1 MSVAVGAAQ
10 QMGANPFAF
19 ILAITFA
26 SSSAFLSPI
35 GYQTNLM
42 IYGPGGYKFKDFI
55 VVGTPLLILLSIII
69 PFFISVF
76 WGI

>member
-1 MSVAVGAAQ
+1 
-10 QMGANPFAF
+10 MGANPFSF
-19 ILAITFA
+19 VLAITFA
-26 SSSAFLSPI
+26 ASSAFISPI

-55 VVGTPLLILLSIII
+55 IVGTPLLILLSIIV
-69 PFFISVF
+69 PVFISLF